1 MVRGEDRRATGSG
14 AMVSLDMGVGGRGDS
29 RMIQFHDVGVGDTAV
44 VLFTKL
50 GSPPKEFC

>member
-1 MVRGEDRRATGSG
+1 MRGEDRRATGSG
-14 AMVSLDMGVGGRGDS
+14 AMVSPDMGVGGWGDS
-29 RMIQFHDVGVGDTAV
+29 RMIQFRDVGVGDTAV